1 MFELE
6 NETSPLSRFQL
17 EHQRILHK
25 KHILNILEFLRS
37 FAELFSAFSRALEP
51 EPAFP
56 MS

>member
-6 NETSPLSRFQL
+6 ISPLSRFQL

-25 KHILNILEFLRS
+25 KHILNILTPP
-37 FAELFSAFSRALEP
+37 ELFSAFPGALES

>member
-6 NETSPLSRFQL
+6 ISPLSRFQL
-17 EHQRILHK
+17 EHRRILHK

-37 FAELFSAFSRALEP
+37 FAELFSAFSRAPEP